1 MENGQ
6 NHALILPQ
14 AFLLWHDGD
23 RSRNMELMLDTAN
36 LKDIAKGITTY
47 PISGVTTN
55 PSIIKAEGN
64 VDFFEH
70 MKKIRGIIGRD
81 RSLHVQVIAQDASHI
96 VQEAEKILSILGE
109 ETFIKIPVT
118 EEGLKAI
125 KTLSSRGVNVT
136 ATAVYTTIQGIL
148 AMLSGARY
156 LAVYYN
162 RMLNIDIDAA
172 KVIKELSGLLW
183 ANAGNCQVLAA
194 SFKNISEITTAY
206 ANGASCCT
214 VPLDLLTTGLR
225 MPSISKAVEDFHSNW
240 AQVYGDKTILDL

>member
-1 MENGQ
+1 MST
-6 NHALILPQ
+6 
-14 AFLLWHDGD
+14 
-23 RSRNMELMLDTAN
+23 RSEVMELMLDTAN

-47 PISGVTTN
+47 PVTGVTTN
-55 PSIIKAEGN
+55 PSIIKAEGE

-70 MKKIRGIIGRD
+70 LKKIRGIIGRE
-81 RSLHVQVIAQDASHI
+81 RSLHVQVVSQDCDTM
-96 VQEAEKILSILGE
+96 VQEAEKIRAILGE
-109 ETFIKIPVT
+109 ETYIKIPVT

-125 KTLSSRGVNVT
+125 KILSKQGVNIT
-136 ATAVYTTIQGIL
+136 ATAVYTTLQGIL

-162 RMLNIDIDAA
+162 RMLNLDIDAA
-172 KVIKELSGLLW
+172 RVIKELSSLLW

-214 VPLDLLTTGLR
+214 VPLELLTTGLQ
-225 MPSISKAVEDFHSNW
+225 MPSIKKAVDDFHANW
-240 AQVYGDKTILDL
+240 QKIYGDKTILDM